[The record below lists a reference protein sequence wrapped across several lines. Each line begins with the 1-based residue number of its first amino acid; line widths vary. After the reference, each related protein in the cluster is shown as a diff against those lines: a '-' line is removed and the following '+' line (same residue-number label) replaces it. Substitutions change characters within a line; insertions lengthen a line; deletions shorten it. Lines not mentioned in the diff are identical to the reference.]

1 VVDVVELVLVVEV
14 ELVVVVLLV
23 EVVVVVVV
31 ADGVVVAGVEV
42 SSVTSGCCCWTNGS
56 LLWKLEYR
64 SAGETM
70 IGCWLASAR
79 EATVGDAVAMRMVP
93 EVAPSSEPPPKRQ
106 PLSMRAHPAIRIA
119 PPRRC
124 PYLRILIFAIP

>member
-1 VVDVVELVLVVEV
+1 VVDVVELVLVVDV
-14 ELVVVVLLV
+14 ELVVVLLV
-23 EVVVVVVV
+23 EVVVVVV

-42 SSVTSGCCCWTNGS
+42 SSVSGTCCWTNGS

-70 IGCWLASAR
+70 IGCWPVSAR
-79 EATVGDAVAMRMVP
+79 EATVVDTPDVWMVP
-93 EVAPSSEPPPKRQ
+93 EVVPSSALPPPNRQ
-106 PLSMRAHPAIRIA
+106 PESMRAHPTMRTA

-124 PYLRILIFAIP
+124 PYLRILIFAVP